1 MNRLWSKTNNSP
13 DYTNML
19 YDAKH
24 KAKQGLMPIINMQL
38 VPISAQV
45 VLAADQF
52 SLTTSVWEGNIPVEN
67 LWDAWKVIYIEA
79 KNQQ

>member
-45 VLAADQF
+45 VLATDQ
-52 SLTTSVWEGNIPVEN
+52 SPLTTLVWEGNLPVAN
-67 LWDAWKVIYIEA
+67 MRDAWKVIYTESE
-79 KNQQ
+79 NQ